1 MVCFS
6 SGEKECSSRI
16 EIKYGISLLLR
27 VVQPVVDT
35 LIHATMAILFI
46 RLSILIFYFEKDV
59 GNLRKRKHER
69 YQQLN
74 HSLRLV

>member
-1 MVCFS
+1 MVSFS
-6 SGEKECSSRI
+6 SGEKECSSSI

-46 RLSILIFYFEKDV
+46 RLSILIFHFEKDV

-69 YQQLN
+69 YQ
-74 HSLRLV
+74 